1 MTEINQLLH
10 ISDVN
15 EALTRISSC
24 VAPLD
29 SLALMTI
36 IEDQLDSA
44 DKPTR
49 SSMFALIECYCTK
62 FPTHD
67 DLDLLLVSL
76 QEFGEVTNIYQYLCY
91 VKMAKAARAN
101 GDSSDASNL
110 LTKVNPLKLSTMPL
124 TAAEY
129 YVLKAQLAND
139 PSQRERSLSKGL
151 EIITTK
157 FTGNPSSFCYTILH
171 LIFEVKFAFASYLAQ
186 TKTKLGTALELSFEN
201 LEFGLKSTSDGVL
214 KLQSSPEFKENF
226 DILVALLIVVPYSHT
241 KIHYL
246 SKFHKYISFENP
258 WVMQNIEPSAKSLLL
273 SFINYSII
281 RFDDKELFGKLE
293 AKFGLDVNVVYDQL
307 IEFDLIC
314 ISKIFTSIQLK
325 DIIRTLALPETYS
338 EEQVIDLVFRLV
350 MDKKINAELDDITG
364 FVYFKEEEKAQDWN
378 SQIVDFLDTVDYITD
393 KIQAY

>member
-36 IEDQLDSA
+36 IEDQLEA
-44 DKPTR
+44 TDKPTR
-49 SSMFALIECYCTK
+49 SSMFALVESYCTK

-76 QEFGEVTNIYQYLCY
+76 QEFGEVTNIYQFLCY

-101 GDSSDASNL
+101 GDSSETSNL
-110 LTKVNPLKLSTMPL
+110 LTKVNPLKLNTMPL

-129 YVLKAQLAND
+129 YVLKAELTND
-139 PSQRERSLSKGL
+139 PSQRERALSKGL
-151 EIITTK
+151 EIITK
-157 FTGNPSSFCYTILH
+157 FTGSPSSFCYAILH

-186 TKTKLGTALELSFEN
+186 TKTKLNTALELTFEN
-201 LEFGLKSTSDGVL
+201 LEFGLRSTSDGVL
-214 KLQSSPEFKENF
+214 KLQSSPEFNQNF
-226 DILVALLIVVPYSHT
+226 DILVSLLILVPYSHT

-246 SKFHKYISFENP
+246 TKFHKYLSYENQ
-258 WVMQNIEPSAKSLLL
+258 WVIQNIEPSAKSLLL

-293 AKFGLDVNVVYDQL
+293 AKFGSDVNAVYDQL

-325 DIIRTLALPETYS
+325 DIIHTLALPATYS
-338 EEQVIDLVFRLV
+338 EEQVLDLVFRLV
-350 MDKKINAELDDITG
+350 MDKKIDAELDDITG
-364 FVYFKEEEKAQDWN
+364 FVYFKEGEKSQDWN
-378 SQIVDFLDTVDYITD
+378 SQIVDVLDTVDYITD
-393 KIQAY
+393 KIHAY